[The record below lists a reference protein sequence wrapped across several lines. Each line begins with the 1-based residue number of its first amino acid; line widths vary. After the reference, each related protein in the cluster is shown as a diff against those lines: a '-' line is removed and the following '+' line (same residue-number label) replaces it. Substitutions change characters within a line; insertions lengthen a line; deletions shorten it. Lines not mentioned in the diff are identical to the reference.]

1 MLNKEDK
8 QNVAKVKKLIRTRDL
23 EKIEMGIE
31 LVRSINNPYIFDEL
45 LGNVEY
51 SFDQWSG
58 TFNHDWKGTGPDQYY
73 FQIAILGLINFA
85 PKGSNGYEIRDS
97 VKILKIKGEESGL
110 HAYEKLFIYAKYL
123 SNFSNLTFLKLERFK
138 EIIGFEEIY
147 SLPLKGLEI
156 GWCESIPNVNEK
168 WGFKNLEVLHMRLPS
183 NEVID
188 HVDYLS
194 NLTTIENLKLS
205 ASFGAKSSTFSI
217 DGLKKLKNLKFLYMY
232 GLSYSNLDAIS
243 SLKNL
248 NYVHLSGDNLVDISG
263 LTTSKDLEFIN
274 LSNSKNLKDISHL
287 SKLKNIK
294 LIDVS
299 STQITSLKGLENCID
314 LHGLNASHTPIK
326 SLDALVNVKNI
337 YGINLENCS
346 SLENIEGLMNSSKLK
361 ELILSRC
368 SSLKSLSGLEKCINL
383 RVITLSGSGILNLD
397 PLINCK
403 NIFHSKK
410 TRWNEDTD
418 VWSGNTGNQ
427 NNPFW
432 GITISVDK
440 VGYGNLYQA
449 KYIGNSAA
457 KYYHGRSWDDPVLN
471 EFSIS
476 DCPNLQSV
484 EGLKNSGIQILV
496 INNCPNIIS
505 IDYLLDFP
513 LLQCCDFTDCT
524 NLESVESLSS
534 ITLMDRLILKKCYKV
549 KPKPRFLMMDSFEKI
564 NDYLSKFRK
573 KADVIKLNSTDQAIT
588 KKLENLLLSNDYS
601 NIELGLELANSISNN
616 DIFDFLLED
625 VKFIDKKIIPNGK
638 FLGNNR
644 TKEFRDFALQGL
656 ISIAPDSCKI
666 ANQIKESF
674 IVKSITGSN
683 LTSLLSVSGFNNLE
697 ELSVNDTNIS
707 TISDLSR
714 LKRLKKLELIDN
726 PALKNLSGIKGLIN
740 LEYLSIKN
748 CKGLL
753 DLNYIEDFKKLK
765 YIEVIWSGITTTNG
779 IKKLP
784 VLKNI
789 KLNNNS
795 NLKAINDLAQIDS
808 LESVTVSDC
817 PNLNSLDPLTKLP
830 NLNLLKVQNH
840 NIKDIEG
847 ISSLIKPLINGLR
860 KE

>member
-85 PKGSNGYEIRDS
+85 PEGSNGYEIRDS
-97 VKILKIKGEESGL
+97 VKILKIKGEASGL

-147 SLPLKGLEI
+147 SLPIKGLEI
-156 GWCESIPNVNEK
+156 DWCESIPNTNEK
-168 WGFKNLEVLHMRLPS
+168 WGFKNLEILHMSLPS

-194 NLTTIENLKLS
+194 ELTTIYNLKLS
-205 ASFGAKSSTFSI
+205 ASFGAKSSKFSI
-217 DGLKKLKNLKFLYMY
+217 DGLKNLENLKFMY
-232 GLSYSNLDAIS
+232 THGLEYSNLDAIS
-243 SLKNL
+243 GLKNL
-248 NYVHLSGDNLVDISG
+248 NYVDLSGDNLVDISG

-274 LSNSKNLKDISHL
+274 LSNSKNLKEISHL

-299 STQITSLKGLENCID
+299 STQITSLKGLQNCID
-314 LHGLNASHTPIK
+314 LHGINASNTPIK
-326 SLDALVNVKNI
+326 NLDGLVNAENI
-337 YGINLENCS
+337 YAINVESCS
-346 SLENIEGLMNSSKLK
+346 SLENIEGLKNSSKLK
-361 ELILSRC
+361 ELLLSKC
-368 SSLKSLSGLEKCINL
+368 SSLQSLSGIEKCINL

-397 PLINCK
+397 PLIDCK
-403 NIFHSKK
+403 NIFHCKDK
-410 TRWNEDTD
+410 RWNEDTD
-418 VWSGNTGNQ
+418 EWCGNTGNQ

-432 GITISVDK
+432 GITESVDK

-449 KYIGNSAA
+449 KYIGSSA
-457 KYYHGRSWDDPVLN
+457 KQYYPERSWGDPTLN
-471 EFSIS
+471 EFSIL
-476 DCPNLQSV
+476 DCPNLESV

-496 INNCPNIIS
+496 INNCPNIIN
-505 IDYLLDFP
+505 IDYLSDFS
-513 LLQCCDFTDCT
+513 LLQCCDFTDCA

-534 ITLMDRLILKKCYKV
+534 ISLMDRLILKKCYKV
-549 KPKPRFLMMDSFEKI
+549 KPKPRFLMMDSLEKI

-573 KADVIKLNSTDQAIT
+573 KVSEIKLDSTDQTTT

-638 FLGNNR
+638 FLGNNK

-666 ANQIKESF
+666 ANQIKENF
-674 IVKSITGSN
+674 KVKSITGSN

-697 ELSVNDTNIS
+697 ELSVIDTNIS

-714 LKRLKKLELIDN
+714 LKKLKKLELIDN
-726 PALKNLSGIKGLIN
+726 PTLKNLSGIKGLIN

-748 CKGLL
+748 CKGLI

-779 IKKLP
+779 LKNLP
-784 VLKNI
+784 ALKNI

-795 NLKAINDLAQIDS
+795 SLKAINDLSQIDS
-808 LESVTVSDC
+808 LESVMVSEC
-817 PNLNSLDPLTKLP
+817 PNLISLDPLTKLS
-830 NLNLLKVQNH
+830 NLNLLKVHNH
-840 NIKDIEG
+840 NMKNTEG
-847 ISSLIKPLINGLR
+847 ITSLIKPLINGLR